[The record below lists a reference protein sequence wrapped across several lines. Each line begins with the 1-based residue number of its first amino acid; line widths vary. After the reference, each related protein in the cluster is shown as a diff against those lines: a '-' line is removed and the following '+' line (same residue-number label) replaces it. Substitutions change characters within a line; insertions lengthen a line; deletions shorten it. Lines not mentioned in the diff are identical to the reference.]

1 MKIWSKA
8 GLYLWTVWSWQ
19 QWDPHRISICTA
31 TPYVLPHIQCQKIK
45 MEALLWACTTS
56 QRGTWLWYGRGKRCL
71 QELAPNILVTPLW
84 PFVKP
89 ATLDWFVLIVSSS
102 RSLFSAPSEPSL
114 LRPLHPLSEE
124 ELFGGDGTG
133 EEDDWKPL
141 SELSLWHEAG
151 LDAELEEL
159 M

>member
-1 MKIWSKA
+1 MGPPSYEH
-8 GLYLWTVWSWQ
+8 LYGNTLCITTLIMPKDKHGGFAMHLHHKPKGDLVVT
-19 QWDPHRISICTA
+19 HRAVT
-31 TPYVLPHIQCQKIK
+31 QKGK
-45 MEALLWACTTS
+45 MEF
-56 QRGTWLWYGRGKRCL
+56 

-102 RSLFSAPSEPSL
+102 RSLLGAPSEPSL

-141 SELSLWHEAG
+141 SELSL
-151 LDAELEEL
+151 
-159 M
+159 